1 MVRIFLK
8 WLFDFLK
15 GFIIFILLLGFFM
28 INFLNILCVWEIHL
42 FWSGLWSAG
51 ILFIDAIIFF
61 ILLLIKENKNEIE
74 RRNCSMDHR

>member
-1 MVRIFLK
+1 
-8 WLFDFLK
+8 
-15 GFIIFILLLGFFM
+15 M